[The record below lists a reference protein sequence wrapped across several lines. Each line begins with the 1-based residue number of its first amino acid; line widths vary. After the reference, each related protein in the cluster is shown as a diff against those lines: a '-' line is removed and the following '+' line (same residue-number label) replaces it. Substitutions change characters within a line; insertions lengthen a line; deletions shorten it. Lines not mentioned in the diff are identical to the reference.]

1 MSAFTHPAP
10 KGSPPLWLRAH
21 DPAETAHHLALLG
34 TLERLHALWRKRS
47 GITAPISLRS
57 KVGQGETP

>member
-10 KGSPPLWLRAH
+10 KGSPPLWLRPH

-34 TLERLHALWRKRS
+34 TLERIQA
-47 GITAPISLRS
+47 
-57 KVGQGETP
+57 GQAKAKQLPNPAAKSWHDL